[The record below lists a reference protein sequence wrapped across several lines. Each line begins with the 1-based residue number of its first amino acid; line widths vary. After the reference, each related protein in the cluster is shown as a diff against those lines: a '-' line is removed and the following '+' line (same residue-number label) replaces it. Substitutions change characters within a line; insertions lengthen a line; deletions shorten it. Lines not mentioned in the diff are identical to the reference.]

1 MNKQS
6 ELVANIILIIV
17 GITGGTIFY
26 MMDVKDLSLVFF
38 SIALASIL
46 YQFLG
51 GIGEDNNFNLGAIK
65 FGGAAA
71 ILIGFMFFLKRV
83 AFVPNP
89 EDYSLQLSEHNWIP
103 ISEETGKVIDLCIS
117 NGIDSLCFP
126 QKDYQEKRLNHQ
138 FKLIEQDQS
147 HYAIMLENNSEAAGI
162 IDINDFRT
170 SSLFNNVS
178 IDDNEKRIRVFT
190 LYQEDSIRYST
201 ANDKLL
207 KKLPFV
213 VETIDCCLFSVKVKD
228 KTIINEAEIVPKTS
242 YIIPISA
249 NESYILFLEQAVNRT
264 DSTHHTM
271 FCKWL
276 AQRIE
281 QRIEKE

>member
-1 MNKQS
+1 MNKRT
-6 ELVANIILIIV
+6 ELIANIILILV
-17 GITGGTIFY
+17 GISGGTTFY
-26 MMDVKDLSLVFF
+26 MLGVKDLSLVFF

-71 ILIGFMFFLKRV
+71 VLIGFMFFLKKI

-89 EDYSLQLSEHNWIP
+89 EDYHIVFSEKNWIP
-103 ISEETGKVIDLCIS
+103 ISEETGKVIDVCIS
-117 NGIDSLCFP
+117 NGVDSVCFP
-126 QKDYQEKRLNHQ
+126 QQDYQQKRLSHQ

-147 HYAIMLENNSEAAGI
+147 HYAIMLGDSSEAAGI
-162 IDINDFRT
+162 IDINDFKT
-170 SSLFNNVS
+170 STLFNNVA
-178 IDDNEKRIRVFT
+178 IDDSEKRLKVFT
-190 LYQEDSIRYST
+190 LYQKDSLRHTT
-201 ANDKLL
+201 ANDPIL

-213 VETIDCCLFSVKVKD
+213 LETVDCCLFTVKVGN
-228 KTIINEAEIVPKTS
+228 KTIINEEEIVPKTS
-242 YIIPISA
+242 YIIPISP

-264 DSTHHTM
+264 DSTHHTLY
-271 FCKWL
+271 CKWL
-276 AQRIE
+276 AKRIE